1 MKTLAQPQYA
11 GRCGAQLFTCEI
23 AELIRRIAAAVFLVV
38 VIAVSCAA
46 QSDQQSLGQV
56 AREHKGNTR
65 KAARVVTNDEIPSVS
80 VIETSSGS
88 AVSSANGNGAADPSS
103 TASPDK
109 SAEKPSSNPPR
120 NLKGGVNVPGLLS
133 HGTLDEAKALLD
145 SLKHDRQALIDNYD
159 KIEQKMA
166 NTDSD
171 SLRRVYSESL
181 ARREE
186 TLAQNQKSIDD
197 TQKAIEQ
204 VQDQNGQGANQ

>member
-1 MKTLAQPQYA
+1 MKTFAQSQYA
-11 GRCGAQLFTCEI
+11 SRCGAQLFTCEI
-23 AELIRRIAAAVFLVV
+23 AELIRRIAAAVFLLA

-56 AREHKGNTR
+56 AREHKATR

-88 AVSSANGNGAADPSS
+88 AGSSANANSAADSS
-103 TASPDK
+103 SSASPDT
-109 SAEKPSSNPPR
+109 SSEKPSSNPPR
-120 NLKGGVNVPGLLS
+120 NLKGGVTVPGLLS
-133 HGTLDEAKALLD
+133 HGTLDEGKALLE

-159 KIEQKMA
+159 KIEEKMA

-186 TLAQNQKSIDD
+186 TLAKNQKSIDD

-204 VQDQNGQGANQ
+204 AQDQNGQGANQ